1 MEILAKIVK
10 GKKSSTSEDI
20 WQGSEYAFGCSGNQ
34 ISSTI
39 KKYDQYTA
47 YKKNDILMQG
57 RWLIYIVY
65 LLNSLNPFSANPI
78 KWSNLTSLS
87 AVADELF
94 ECVWPFCGVGS

>member
-20 WQGSEYAFGCSGNQ
+20 WEGSECAFGCSGNQ

-39 KKYDQYTA
+39 KKYDRYTA

-65 LLNSLNPFSANPI
+65 LLNSLNPFSANPT
-78 KWSNLTSLS
+78 KWSNLNNLS
-87 AVADELF
+87 ALADELF
-94 ECVWPFCGVGS
+94 KCVWPFCGVGS